1 MGGKMDRRTN
11 GVVEMRDGL
20 EDGQSYEWGWR

>member
-11 GVVEMRDGL
+11 GGVEMRDGW
-20 EDGQSYEWGWR
+20 EDGQKYEWGWR